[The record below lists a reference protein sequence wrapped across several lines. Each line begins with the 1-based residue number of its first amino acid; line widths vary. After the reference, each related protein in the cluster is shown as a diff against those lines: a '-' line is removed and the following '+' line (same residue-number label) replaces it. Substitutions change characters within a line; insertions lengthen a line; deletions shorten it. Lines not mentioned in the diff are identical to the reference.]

1 MTKEGL
7 IVKTTPLPQSRIAL
21 ELEIPSE
28 TCKSY
33 VNDTIN
39 SIKRS
44 AKIPG
49 FRPGKI
55 PTQVLI
61 QRIGISQLHA
71 SALEKIIDK
80 SWNEALK
87 LKSIEPLCEPELV
100 EGFESLLKKFSPEK
114 SLKVTLET
122 DIAPDLKLKKSQGLL
137 VEISTNKFDPKSV
150 DEALEKSRN
159 QFANIVPV
167 TKRPAKLGDI
177 AVVSF
182 KGVYKDSELEIDGG
196 SSESMDLELEK
207 NKMIPGFVEGIVGM
221 KIEDKKTLDLKFPE
235 DYSHS
240 ESRGRDAI
248 FEIHL
253 KDLKEKELPELNDDF
268 AKQSGN
274 KETLKELKADIEKQL
289 KENFVNTQKDIRNEA
304 LIDALTKE
312 LDVEIPKSMIDI
324 EVRNNIEQ
332 TAQRFAQQGLDI
344 KSTFT
349 PELVKSL
356 AESTRPQAEK
366 NVQRNLALKALSE
379 KENITVDE
387 KEIDSKM
394 KAYEEAISKSSKQID
409 SQKLRDVIHSDL
421 LKEKLIIWLE
431 NNSEI
436 KEKKDKASKT
446 SKTNKTNTISKTPK
460 ASKTSKNIKKNLDD
474 NNQGKAKKKPQN
486 KKEKK

>member
-1 MTKEGL
+1 MTKEAL
-7 IVKTTPLPQSRIAL
+7 IVKTTSLPQSRIAL

-28 TCKSY
+28 TCKSCI
-33 VNDTIN
+33 NETIN
-39 SIKRS
+39 SISRS

-49 FRPGKI
+49 FRLGKI
-55 PTQVLI
+55 PKQVLI
-61 QRIGISQLHA
+61 QRIGIAQLHA

-87 LKSIEPLCEPELV
+87 IKSIEPLSEPELV
-100 EGFESLLKKFSPEK
+100 DGFESLLKKFSPEK
-114 SLKVTLET
+114 SLKVTLHT
-122 DIAPDLKLKKSQGLL
+122 DVAPELKLKKSKGLK
-137 VEISTNKFDPKSV
+137 VEISKSKFDPKSI

-159 QFANIVPV
+159 QFATIVPINN
-167 TKRPAKLGDI
+167 RPAKLGDI

-182 KGVYKDSELEIDGG
+182 KGKYKDSNKAIDGG

-221 KIEDKKTLDLKFPE
+221 KIEDTKTLKLKFPD
-235 DYSHS
+235 DYSH
-240 ESRGRDAI
+240 EDSRGKDAI
-248 FEIHL
+248 FEVHL

-274 KETLKELKADIEKQL
+274 KESLKELKVDIEKQL
-289 KENFVNTQKDIRNEA
+289 KDNFERTQKDIKIEA
-304 LIDALTKE
+304 LMDALSNE
-312 LDVEIPKSMIDI
+312 LDAEIPKSMIDL

-332 TAQRFAQQGLDI
+332 TAQRFAQQGLDV

-379 KENITVDE
+379 KENITIE
-387 KEIDSKM
+387 QEEIDTKM
-394 KAYEEAISKSSKQID
+394 KEYGDAISKSSKQID
-409 SQKLRDVIHSDL
+409 IQKLTDIVRNDL
-421 LKEKLIIWLE
+421 LKEKLINWLE
-431 NNSEI
+431 ENSEV
-436 KEKKDKASKT
+436 KEKTTKASKT
-446 SKTNKTNTISKTPK
+446 DKTTKTKKTPQAGK
-460 ASKTSKNIKKNLDD
+460 KVGKPNIADKTS
-474 NNQGKAKKKPQN
+474 KKPQN